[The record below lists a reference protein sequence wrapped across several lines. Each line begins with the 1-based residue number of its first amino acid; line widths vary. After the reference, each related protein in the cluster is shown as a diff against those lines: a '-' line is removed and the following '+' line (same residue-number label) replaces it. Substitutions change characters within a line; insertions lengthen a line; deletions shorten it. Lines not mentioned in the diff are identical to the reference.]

1 LRDHRCGV
9 LENFVQ
15 MDAPAVRFIADD
27 FIIADRTG

>member
-1 LRDHRCGV
+1 LRDDRWGM